1 MSEKANPVLVGGFAL
16 GGLVIA
22 IAGLLVFGGGKMFE
36 KKFVCVAYFQES
48 LSGMDI
54 GAPVEYKG
62 VRIGTVSDVKLIVDR
77 ENKKLVRPVTI
88 LLEPSRLSFKTGEND
103 RDFSI
108 EGIENSIKDG
118 LRAKLATQSMLTGK
132 LKIELDIQP
141 NKEAIFRADNKEIL
155 EIPTI
160 LSPIEAM
167 KEQFGQMHF
176 SAVFADIHEITESIS
191 TIVDNEETKNLTK
204 ELNKT
209 LRAVQEMMVTA
220 NKQLSTVGES
230 VSTMAV
236 NANKLMGDLD
246 GQIVPAS
253 ENLASIATSAKLSMK
268 NANKLMMEFAA
279 SMTPLMKETTVA
291 VGRIGGAL
299 DERSTLRVELEDMID
314 SLAKAAKSFS
324 ELTSYIE
331 QHPESLL
338 RGKE

>member
-22 IAGLLVFGGGKMFE
+22 IAGLLIFGGGKMFE
-36 KKFVCVAYFQES
+36 KKFTCIAYFQES
-48 LSGMDI
+48 LSGLDI

-62 VRIGTVSDVKLIVDR
+62 VRIGTVSDVRIIVDR
-77 ENKKLVRPVTI
+77 EKKMLVRPVTI
-88 LLEPSRLSFKTGEND
+88 ILEPSRLSFKAGEKD
-103 RDFSI
+103 RGFSLD
-108 EGIENSIKDG
+108 GIENSIKDG

-132 LKIELDIQP
+132 LKIELDMQP
-141 NKEAIFRADNKEIL
+141 DTEAVFKAENSDIL
-155 EIPTI
+155 EIPTM

-176 SAVFADIHEITESIS
+176 SAVFADIHKITESIS
-191 TIVDNEETKNLTK
+191 SIVEDEETKNLTK
-204 ELNKT
+204 ELNTT
-209 LRAVQEMMVTA
+209 LRAVQELMVTA
-220 NKQLSTVGES
+220 DKQLLTVGNN
-230 VSTMAV
+230 VSAMAL
-236 NANKLMGDLD
+236 NANKLMSDLD
-246 GQIVPAS
+246 SKVTPVSADI
-253 ENLASIATSAKLSMK
+253 ASIATSARLSMK
-268 NANKLMMEFAA
+268 NANKLMLEFAA

-291 VGRIGGAL
+291 VGRVSGAL

-324 ELTSYIE
+324 ELTSFIE

>member
-22 IAGLLVFGGGKMFE
+22 IAGLLIFGGGKMFE
-36 KKFVCVAYFQES
+36 KKFVCVMFFQES
-48 LSGMDI
+48 LSGLDI

-77 ENKKLVRPVTI
+77 ENKKLIRPVTI
-88 LLEPSRLSFKTGEND
+88 LLEPSRLSFKGGEKD
-103 RDFSI
+103 RDFSV

-132 LKIELDIQP
+132 LKIELELLPDT
-141 NKEAIFRADNKEIL
+141 EAVFRGDNAGIL
-155 EIPTI
+155 EVPTI
-160 LSPIEAM
+160 LSPVEAM
-167 KEQFGQMHF
+167 KEQFGKMHF
-176 SAVFADIHEITESIS
+176 SKFFADIHKITESIS
-191 TIVDNEETKNLTK
+191 TIVDNEETKTLTA

-209 LRAVQEMMVTA
+209 LRAVQELMLNA
-220 NKQLSTVGES
+220 DKQLSTVGES
-230 VSTMAV
+230 VSAMAV

-246 GQIVPAS
+246 GRIAPAG

-268 NANKLMMEFAA
+268 NANKLMLDFAA
-279 SMTPLMKETTVA
+279 SMTPLMEETTVA

-299 DERSTLRVELEDMID
+299 DERSTLRIELEDMID
-314 SLAKAAKSFS
+314 SLTKAAKAFA

-331 QHPESLL
+331 QYPESLL